1 MTVYDIIRK
10 KRDGGE
16 LTDAEIQFFV
26 EGYTKGEIADYQAS
40 ALCMAIFFR
49 GMTAKETASLT
60 LAMAASGDTVDLS
73 RFGTLSADKHSTGG
87 VGDKTSL
94 IVAPLAAA
102 MGGKIT
108 KMSGRGLGHTGGT
121 VDKLE
126 SIPGYQTTL
135 TPEAFTAQVERVGVA
150 VIGQSG
156 NLAPAD
162 KLLYALRDV
171 TATVDSLPLITSSI
185 MSKKLAAGS
194 HNIVLDVKVGSG
206 AFMKTKEDAKALAK
220 AMVDIGNRCGRR
232 VSALITSMDAP
243 LGNAVGNALEV
254 KEAVEVLGGKKGDL
268 REVCLALA
276 AEMASLFL
284 EIPVDEAMA
293 LAIDTLDS
301 GKAYEKMKEWIA
313 AQGGDTRYLDDPAL
327 FPKAPFERDIA
338 APADGFITAMNAE
351 EIGMVGV
358 LLGAGRQK
366 KTDAID
372 FSAGL
377 ILHKKTGDAV
387 KAGEVLCTLY
397 TSREEMLSVAE
408 QRFLSALSFGDT
420 QPLKLPLISEV
431 VRKA

>member
-16 LTDAEIQFFV
+16 LTDEEIQFFV
-26 EGYTKGEIADYQAS
+26 DGYTKGDIPDYQAS
-40 ALCMAIFFR
+40 ALCMAIFFN
-49 GMTAKETASLT
+49 GMTAKETATLT
-60 LAMAASGDTVDLS
+60 LSMAASGDTVDLS

-126 SIPGYQTTL
+126 SIPGYKTTL
-135 TPEAFTAQVERVGVA
+135 TPAEFITQVEQVGVA
-150 VIGQSG
+150 IIGQSG

-206 AFMKTKEDAKALAK
+206 AFMKTPKDAAALAE
-220 AMVDIGNRCGRR
+220 AMVDIGCRCGRR

-254 KEAVEVLGGKKGDL
+254 KEAVEVLKGKQGDL
-268 REVCLALA
+268 REVCLALSS
-276 AEMASLFL
+276 EMASLFL
-284 EIPVDEAMA
+284 EIPIEKAKM
-293 LAIDTLDS
+293 LAAQTLDS
-301 GKAYEKMKEWIA
+301 GKAYEKMKEWVA
-313 AQGGDTRYLDDPAL
+313 AQGGDTRVLDTPAL
-327 FPKAPFERDIA
+327 FPA
-338 APADGFITAMNAE
+338 APCKKDILAPCDGFLTAMNAE
-351 EIGMVGV
+351 EIGMAGV

-366 KTDAID
+366 KTDTID
-372 FSAGL
+372 FSAGM

-387 KAGEVLCTLY
+387 KAGDALCTLY
-397 TSREEMLSVAE
+397 AARKDLFPAAE
-408 QRFLSALSFGDT
+408 QRFMAALQFGAT
-420 QPLKLPLISEV
+420 PPKTMPLILQT